1 MIDKC
6 EWCQISVLLYPKED
20 CHEREHWEPYA
31 KSLLDKI
38 DLLQDKLDMKDDDRD
53 KYEIIDAIAKYP
65 RVRQYNCH
73 ECGRDYN
80 IPVHL
85 VYFTC
90 VCGHHTKLRR
100 FGAEPLEE
108 ELLDVAM
115 AFFGNER
122 MAQLAWIAEIVGG
135 KQGDHY
141 SGDEIR
147 KMIRQ
152 ELNRWEQE
160 TCGWKR
166 WKLKDIK

>member
-1 MIDKC
+1 MDNCEYCNYKTSYAPQKDCSKIDHWRFYSKY
-6 EWCQISVLLYPKED
+6 LLEQN
-20 CHEREHWEPYA
+20 
-31 KSLLDKI
+31 
-38 DLLQDKLDMKDDDRD
+38 DLLQEKLDMKDDERDR
-53 KYEIIDAIAKYP
+53 YEIIDAIAKYP
-65 RVRQYNCH
+65 RVRKYNCH

-90 VCGHHTKLRR
+90 VCGHHCKLRR

-135 KQGDHY
+135 EHCSNY
-141 SGDEIR
+141 SGDDIR
-147 KMIRQ
+147 KMIKQ

-160 TCGWKR
+160 TTGWKR
-166 WKLKDIK
+166 WKRKNEK

>member
-1 MIDKC
+1 MDKC
-6 EWCQISVLLYPKED
+6 DNCNYNILYTPQKDCPKI
-20 CHEREHWEPYA
+20 EHW
-31 KSLLDKI
+31 KTFSKHLLEQK

-53 KYEIIDAIAKYP
+53 KYEIINAIAKYP

-85 VYFTC
+85 VYFSC
-90 VCGHHTKLRR
+90 VCGHRTKLRR

-122 MAQLAWIAEIVGG
+122 MAQLAWIAEVVGG
-135 KQGDHY
+135 KHGDHY

-152 ELNRWEQE
+152 ELDRWEQE
-160 TCGWKR
+160 TTGWKR
-166 WKLKDIK
+166 WVKKEK